1 MKKGIIGK
9 KLGMTQIFD
18 ENGNVIPVT
27 VIEAGPCVVTQK
39 KTVETDG
46 YEAVQ
51 VGYGDVKEK
60 ALNKPQ
66 KGHFAKANTANKK
79 YVREFRLDDCSALN
93 VGDEIKADIF
103 AAGEKVDVSGIS
115 KGKGFAGP
123 MKHGLH
129 RGPMTHGSGYH
140 RGSGSMGACSNPGR
154 VMKGKKLTGHM
165 GVVRVTVQNLEIVR
179 IDAEDNLI
187 LVKGYKIVYCSF
199 ERTAACVIPVMS
211 GIL

>member
-1 MKKGIIGK
+1 MEKAILGTKI
-9 KLGMTQIFD
+9 GMTQIFAED
-18 ENGNVIPVT
+18 GVVVPVT
-27 VIEAGPCVVTQK
+27 VIVAGPCFVTQK

-79 YVREFRLDDCSALN
+79 YVREFRLADCSALN
-93 VGDEIKADIF
+93 VGDEIKADVF
-103 AAGEKVDVSGIS
+103 AAGEKIDVSGIS

-129 RGPMTHGSGYH
+129 RGPMTHGSKSK
-140 RGSGSMGACSNPGR
+140 RVSGSMGMCSNPGR
-154 VMKGKKLTGHM
+154 VLKGKVLPGHM
-165 GVVRVTVQNLEIVR
+165 GVQKVTIQNLEVVKV
-179 IDAEDNLI
+179 DAEQNLI
-187 LVKGYKIVYCSF
+187 LVKGAVPGAKGGLVTIRNSVK
-199 ERTAACVIPVMS
+199 A
-211 GIL
+211 